1 MRDRPSKSKLA
12 RHGLLPPL
20 GQTHSTAHNMM
31 NSAGDDAAGGRGSH
45 QRTESHN
52 GPETAKLLQSNR
64 SDEEK
69 GRYAI
74 ADSSLPGKHSQMTAE
89 AIVSERIEQEG
100 GLTHTE

>member
-20 GQTHSTAHNMM
+20 GQTHSTAHNM
-31 NSAGDDAAGGRGSH
+31 NSAGNDAEGARGSH

-64 SDEEK
+64 SDE
-69 GRYAI
+69 GRYAV
-74 ADSSLPGKHSQMTAE
+74 ADASLPGKNSQLTAD
-89 AIVSERIEQEG
+89 AIVSERIDKEG
-100 GLTHTE
+100 GELPHTE